1 MLPRI
6 EQSAMGYVGPTTVGI
21 DHFSSVA
28 VLVRPKC
35 DDLRLAQ
42 ASGFLWRHDGQI
54 FLVSNWHVLSGRN
67 PLSGQPLDS
76 KNGVCPN
83 EIELGLNLRG
93 SDGVPQPAM
102 AQASIVRDG
111 GNLWL
116 QHPQHG
122 QNVDVAVL
130 VLPSEHQHQAL
141 LALNDL
147 PETSNMAV
155 YVGQDVF
162 VLGYPLDPGLSG
174 GLPIWKRGSI
184 ATEPNHRPA
193 GLQRLLIDSATRE
206 GMSGAPVTVR
216 SVGNYLTTDRDFTM
230 WSTIGSRRIGIYSG
244 RYGAD
249 LQDQA
254 QLGIV
259 WHIDLVDEVCA
270 GNTPGDFQLK

>member
-6 EQSAMGYVGPTTVGI
+6 EQSAMGHVGSTTVDI

-35 DDLRLAQ
+35 NDLRLAQ
-42 ASGFLWRHDGQI
+42 ASGFLWRYDGQI

-67 PLSGQPLDS
+67 PLTGQPLDS
-76 KNGVCPN
+76 KNGVCPDR
-83 EIELGLNLRG
+83 IELGLNLRG

-122 QNVDVAVL
+122 QNVDVAAL

-184 ATEPNHRPA
+184 ATEPNHRPT

-206 GMSGAPVTVR
+206 GMSGAPVIAR

-230 WSTIGSRRIGIYSG
+230 WSTISSRRIGVYSG

-259 WHIDLVDEVCA
+259 WHLDLVDEVCA

>member
-1 MLPRI
+1 MLPRV
-6 EQSAMGYVGPTTVGI
+6 EQSTMGYVGPTTVGI

-67 PLSGQPLDS
+67 PLTGQPLDTR
-76 KNGVCPN
+76 NGACPN
-83 EIELGLNLRG
+83 RIELGLNLRG
-93 SDGVPQPAM
+93 SDGAPQPAM

-122 QNVDVAVL
+122 QDVDVAVL
-130 VLPSEHQHQAL
+130 VLPSEYQHRAL

-184 ATEPNHRPA
+184 ANEPNHRPA

-206 GMSGAPVTVR
+206 GMSGAPVIVR
-216 SVGNYLTTDRDFTM
+216 SVGNYLATDRDFTM
-230 WSTIGSRRIGIYSG
+230 WSTISSRRIGIYSG
-244 RYGAD
+244 RYGTD

-259 WHIDLVDEVCA
+259 WDIDLVDEVCA
-270 GNTPGDFQLK
+270 GNMPGDFQLK